1 MSSEGKISQNK
12 TSLILI
18 AAGSLI
24 LLTGLIIL
32 WLTFFPVIN
41 EEVKYTIAKPTK
53 LINQIKPVNEDFGII
68 IPKIGANAKVLANI
82 DPFNEAEY
90 QSALTR
96 GVAHAKG
103 SVFPG
108 QIGNVFIFAH
118 SAGNFYDANRYNAIF
133 YLLSKLEKKD
143 EIYLIYQG
151 KKYRYQVTEKKL
163 VDASA
168 ISFISAPTDKKTVT
182 LMTCW
187 PPGTTLKRL
196 IVMGKIL

>member
-1 MSSEGKISQNK
+1 MSSEKEASQNK
-12 TSLILI
+12 TSLVLI
-18 AAGSLI
+18 KTGSLI
-24 LLTGLIIL
+24 FLTGLVIL
-32 WLTFFPVIN
+32 WLTFFPAIK
-41 EEVKYTIAKPTK
+41 EEIKYSISKPNK
-53 LINQIKPVNEDFGII
+53 PIDQIKPVDETFSIV

-82 DPFNEAEY
+82 DPFDEKEY

-133 YLLSKLEKKD
+133 YLLNKLEKGD
-143 EIYLIYQG
+143 EVYLFYQ
-151 KKYRYQVTEKKL
+151 KKSYRYQVMEKKL

-168 ISFISAPTDKKTVT
+168 ISFISAPTSKKTVT

-196 IVMGKIL
+196 IVTGKIL